1 VVLFLG
7 AGLFAQ
13 LPLVLRVASLR
24 PLPTA
29 RASILATLVQY
40 VLACL
45 AVGAITHSVLEQLR
59 GRHPGRMESLRAGT
73 SLTWKVFAALV
84 PTILFTAAASLFLV
98 IPGVVCVVRWCLV
111 IPIVVAEGGGDPR
124 ERSVRLTEGHSW
136 AIFGLLLLVVTAPFI
151 TFPFI
156 LGAVL
161 VVLGPDAG
169 LVGSIL
175 GLGLSLALFV
185 SFGAVLLAVSYQL
198 LRSEKEGDPAVVEVF
213 R

>member
-13 LPLVLRVASLR
+13 LPLILREASHR

-29 RASILATLVQY
+29 RAHILVSLVHY

-45 AVGAITHSVLEQLR
+45 AAGAITHSVLEQLR
-59 GRHPGRMESLRAGT
+59 GRHPGRMASLAAGT
-73 SLTWKVFAALV
+73 SLTWKLFAALV
-84 PTILFTAAASLFLV
+84 PTVLFTAAAGLFLV
-98 IPGVVCVVRWCLV
+98 VPGVVCVVRWCLV

-136 AIFGLLLLVVTAPFI
+136 AIFGMLLLVVTAPFI
-151 TFPFI
+151 
-156 LGAVL
+156 LGLLL
-161 VVLGPDAG
+161 VVLGPAERLVSVLLG
-169 LVGSIL
+169 LVLPL
-175 GLGLSLALFV
+175 GLLV

-198 LRSEKEGDPAVVEVF
+198 LRSEKEGDPTVVEVF